1 MSATI
6 PNGMLLSDLLKATG
20 YDCPETLQG
29 KTFKQATAGAGI
41 DLEANKAVSVNVSEY
56 AQAIEIT
63 PSDTYEAMEKVT
75 LTLTNYEPDLD
86 ENKAVSINAGTYTLP
101 VEVTPTEGKDGMAKV
116 TVTVTGIVKGLV
128 AFGSASGAV
137 YLTEVPAEDGAVKA
151 YVPSATGISKVDAT
165 YAVAT
170 GVTISD
176 VAYARYS
183 DGDITF

>member
-20 YDCPETLQG
+20 YNCPATLQG
-29 KTFKQATAGAGI
+29 KTFAQATAGAGI
-41 DLEANKAVSVNVSEY
+41 DIETNKTATINAGSYTQAV
-56 AQAIEIT
+56 EIT

-75 LTLTNYEPDLD
+75 VTLN
-86 ENKAVSINAGTYTLP
+86 
-101 VEVTPTEGKDGMAKV
+101 
-116 TVTVTGIVKGLV
+116 GIIKGLV
-128 AFGSASGAV
+128 AFGSAEGAV
-137 YLTEVPAEDGAVKA
+137 YLTAIPAEGGAVKA

-165 YAVAT
+165 YAEAT